1 MPIEL
6 KDEEAEIRA
15 IILELRDKWSTIDMS
30 NGLVDG
36 LAEPWTWLPTPQLIQ
51 QFKDSKT
58 PEKREPPS
66 ANGGKGAPPTKSS
79 KRPGTT
85 TR

>member
-15 IILELRDKWSTIDMS
+15 IILELRDEWFTIDIS

-36 LAEPWTWLPTPQLIQ
+36 LAEPWTWLPTP
-51 QFKDSKT
+51 
-58 PEKREPPS
+58 
-66 ANGGKGAPPTKSS
+66 
-79 KRPGTT
+79 
-85 TR
+85 